1 MKGRISFRLK
11 DIVIMLLLLM
21 EFRMLFLIPLGP
33 LTKLNTYH
41 NKMLEVAWVGVI
53 LICFMHFKVSDYKL
67 RGAVGALLVMVTL
80 SMVYAFIRYP
90 GIEAKEVIVPFFSYL
105 LLLLYF
111 PLSDYL
117 DTEEGMRR
125 FIFTLQIICIVACAV
140 MVLQAFIYN
149 SRHKLFLSIY
159 EIKQNGGI
167 PSNKSNTLRD
177 GHLRITYLTTGASI
191 AMVISLVNL
200 IALRTKSLLDIGCI
214 GVSGVYFLYVARTRM
229 YLAIFALI
237 AVYIYFFIN
246 TRKKNKRFAIL
257 FGAVMVVIIFF
268 AADIP
273 GMVSEFVE
281 PLLTGTYKDDG
292 SYYARIAALLFF
304 GESIVTHP
312 LMGLGVVKTG
322 AESIYA
328 EALRGPDKLAYFT
341 DVGVFGGTAEFGL
354 PFLIIFIYVLRKSF
368 LKSSDAHVKNYA
380 YSKSLWWF
388 IIFSSL
394 TLSVFDPQRVIA
406 YAIALSFFNTSLKDR
421 DRASAGITENAVQR
435 NKVLV

>member
-1 MKGRISFRLK
+1 MKGRISFTLK
-11 DIVIMLLLLM
+11 DIVIMFLLLL

-41 NKMLEVAWVGVI
+41 NKMLQVAWVGVI

-90 GIEAKEVIVPFFSYL
+90 GIEAKEVIVPFFAYL

-117 DTEEGMRR
+117 DTEEGVKR
-125 FIFTLQIICIVACAV
+125 FILMLQIICITACAV
-140 MVLQAFIYN
+140 MVVQAFMYN
-149 SRHKLFLSIY
+149 SKHKLFLSIY

-167 PSNKSNTLRD
+167 PSTKSNTLRD
-177 GHLRITYLTTGASI
+177 GHLRITYLTTGASV
-191 AMVISLVNL
+191 AMVLSLVNL
-200 IALRTKSLLDIGCI
+200 IALRTKGIIDIACV
-214 GVSGVYFLYVARTRM
+214 GVSGIYFLYVARTRM
-229 YLAIFALI
+229 YLAIFGLI

-257 FGAVMVVIIFF
+257 FGAIMVVAIFF
-268 AADIP
+268 VADIP
-273 GMVSEFVE
+273 GMIKDFIE
-281 PLLTGTYKDDG
+281 PLMTGAYKDDG

-304 GESIVTHP
+304 GESIITHP
-312 LMGLGVVKTG
+312 IMGLGVVKTG
-322 AESIYA
+322 AESVYA

-341 DVGVFGGTAEFGL
+341 DVGVYGGTAEFGL
-354 PFLIIFIYVLRKSF
+354 PFLIIFIYILKKAF
-368 LKSSDAHVKNYA
+368 LKPSDAGVKNYA
-380 YSKSLWWF
+380 YSKALWWF
-388 IIFSSL
+388 IILSSL

-406 YAIALSFFNTSLKDR
+406 YAIALAFFNTSLKSKD
-421 DRASAGITENAVQR
+421 DLSDKQR
-435 NKVLV
+435 INSCSIC